1 MLTGVLELLLPAG
14 RLTTFS
20 GSFIVD
26 DFAQFLKILALIGSV
41 ATLILSTEF
50 LSDPSRR
57 SFEYSILVLL
67 STLGMMVLI
76 SAGDLIMLYLG
87 LELMSLA
94 LYVVAASNRDNAKS
108 TEAGLKYFVLGA
120 LSSGMLLYGASL
132 IYGFTGTVSFA
143 GIAAAATT
151 GSIGIVFGLVFL
163 LAGLCFKV
171 SAVPFHM
178 WTPDVYEGAPTPVT
192 AFFAS
197 APKVAA
203 LAVFTRV
210 ALTAFPGI
218 VLQWQQIVVFVAI
231 ASMALGS
238 FAAIGQKNIKRL
250 MAYSSIGH
258 MGFALVGLA
267 AGTVE
272 GAQGVLVYIA
282 IYVAMTLGSF
292 AVILTMKRNGQAVE
306 QISDFAGLSR
316 TNPLL
321 AFVFAMLL
329 FSLAGI
335 PPLAGFFAKWYV
347 FVAAIK
353 AGLFTLAVVGVLT
366 SVVGAYYYLSIIK
379 VMYFDEPVGQ
389 LDPMR
394 MELRTVLAVAGIFNI
409 FFFVYPGPLVS
420 VATVAAESLI
430 LDDILARFRSHIG
443 GLSARRLRPDRVDE
457 CGSDGACARWR
468 PWPDLVCHDVADGRP
483 RAAAAAVDRT
493 AGQSRQQH
501 SRGDRCLPGRRR
513 DPRLCRRAGDRG
525 RPAKGQRRGGAAGG
539 RIGRAEILP
548 EMAQ

>member
-1 MLTGVLELLLPAG
+1 MSFESAGYQLLPVLPELVLAVGAMALLMVGAYQGVRATGLIISLALVLLVIVGVLELTLPAG
-14 RLTTFS
+14 KLVTFN

-26 DFAQFLKILALIGSV
+26 DFARFLKILALIGSG
-41 ATLILSTEF
+41 ATLILATEF
-50 LSDPSRR
+50 LADPSRR
-57 SFEYSILVLL
+57 IFEYAILVLL

-94 LYVVAASNRDNAKS
+94 LYVVAASNRDDIKS

-143 GIAAAATT
+143 GIAAAAKT
-151 GSIGIVFGLVFL
+151 GSIGIVFGIVFL

-203 LAVFTRV
+203 MAVFTRV

-218 VLQWQQIVVFVAI
+218 MPQWQQIVVFVSI

-267 AGTVE
+267 AGTAE
-272 GAQGVLVYIA
+272 GAQGVLVYVS

-292 AVILTMKRNGQAVE
+292 SVILAMKRNGQHVE
-306 QISDFAGLSR
+306 KISDFSGLSR

-321 AFVFAMLL
+321 AFFFAMLL
-329 FSLAGI
+329 FSLAGV
-335 PPLAGFFAKWYV
+335 PPLAGFFGKFYV

-353 AGLFTLAVVGVLT
+353 AGLFTLSVIGVLT
-366 SVVGAYYYLSIIK
+366 SVIGAYYYLSIVK
-379 VMYFDEPVGQ
+379 VMYFDEPLTQ
-389 LDPMR
+389 LDPVR
-394 MELRTVLAVAGIFNI
+394 VELRAVLAVAGLFNI

-420 VATVAAESLI
+420 MATVAAKSL
-430 LDDILARFRSHIG
+430 F
-443 GLSARRLRPDRVDE
+443 
-457 CGSDGACARWR
+457 
-468 PWPDLVCHDVADGRP
+468 
-483 RAAAAAVDRT
+483 
-493 AGQSRQQH
+493 
-501 SRGDRCLPGRRR
+501 
-513 DPRLCRRAGDRG
+513 
-525 RPAKGQRRGGAAGG
+525 
-539 RIGRAEILP
+539 
-548 EMAQ
+548 

>member
-1 MLTGVLELLLPAG
+1 MSFSSAGYQLLPVLPELVLAVGAMVLLMLGAYRGEGTTRLVTGLAVVLLVVTGVLECMLPAG
-14 RLTTFS
+14 KPITF
-20 GSFIVD
+20 GTSFVVD
-26 DFAQFLKILALIGSV
+26 DFARFLKILALIGSIG
-41 ATLILSTEF
+41 TLILSTEF

-57 SFEYSILVLL
+57 IFEYSILVLL

-76 SAGDLIMLYLG
+76 SAADLIMLYLG

-132 IYGFTGTVSFA
+132 IYGFTGTVSFT
-143 GIAAAATT
+143 GIAAAARE
-151 GSIGIVFGLVFL
+151 GSIGIIFGLVFL

-210 ALTAFPGI
+210 TLTAFPGI
-218 VLQWQQIVVFVAI
+218 LTQWQQIVVFVSI
-231 ASMALGS
+231 ASMVLGS
-238 FAAIGQKNIKRL
+238 FAAIGQSNIKRL

-292 AVILTMKRNGQAVE
+292 AIILAMKRSGQHFE
-306 QISDFAGLSR
+306 NISDFAG
-316 TNPLL
+316 
-321 AFVFAMLL
+321 
-329 FSLAGI
+329 
-335 PPLAGFFAKWYV
+335 
-347 FVAAIK
+347 
-353 AGLFTLAVVGVLT
+353 
-366 SVVGAYYYLSIIK
+366 
-379 VMYFDEPVGQ
+379 
-389 LDPMR
+389 
-394 MELRTVLAVAGIFNI
+394 
-409 FFFVYPGPLVS
+409 
-420 VATVAAESLI
+420 
-430 LDDILARFRSHIG
+430 
-443 GLSARRLRPDRVDE
+443 
-457 CGSDGACARWR
+457 
-468 PWPDLVCHDVADGRP
+468 
-483 RAAAAAVDRT
+483 
-493 AGQSRQQH
+493 
-501 SRGDRCLPGRRR
+501 
-513 DPRLCRRAGDRG
+513 
-525 RPAKGQRRGGAAGG
+525 
-539 RIGRAEILP
+539 
-548 EMAQ
+548 

>member
-1 MLTGVLELLLPAG
+1 MSFETAGYQLLPVVPELVLAVGAMVLLMLGAYRGQDATSLVTGLAVCLLVATGVIELMLPG
-14 RLTTFS
+14 GKLTTFG

-26 DFAQFLKILALIGSV
+26 DFARFLKIVALIGSV
-41 ATLILSTEF
+41 ATLILSAEF

-57 SFEYSILVLL
+57 IFEYSILVLL

-76 SAGDLIMLYLG
+76 SAGDLIALYLG

-143 GIAAAATT
+143 GIAAAAKT
-151 GSIGIVFGLVFL
+151 GSIGIVFGIVFL

-203 LAVFTRV
+203 MAVFVRATM
-210 ALTAFPGI
+210 TAFPGI
-218 VLQWQQIVVFVAI
+218 TTEWQQIVVFVSI
-231 ASMALGS
+231 ASMGLGA

-267 AGTVE
+267 AGTAE
-272 GAQGVLVYIA
+272 GAQGVLVYMA

-292 AVILTMKRNGQAVE
+292 AIIIAMKRNGQAVE

-321 AFVFAMLL
+321 AFFFAMFL
-329 FSLAGI
+329 FSLAGV

-353 AGLFTLAVVGVLT
+353 ADLFTLAVIGVLT
-366 SVVGAYYYLSIIK
+366 SVVGAFYYLSIIK
-379 VMYFDEPVGQ
+379 VMYFDDPLAK

-394 MELRTVLAVAGIFNI
+394 VELSAVLAVTGLFNI
-409 FFFVYPGPLVS
+409 LFFAYPGPLVG
-420 VATVAAESLI
+420 VAT
-430 LDDILARFRSHIG
+430 
-443 GLSARRLRPDRVDE
+443 
-457 CGSDGACARWR
+457 
-468 PWPDLVCHDVADGRP
+468 
-483 RAAAAAVDRT
+483 AAAK
-493 AGQSRQQH
+493 S
-501 SRGDRCLPGRRR
+501 LF
-513 DPRLCRRAGDRG
+513 
-525 RPAKGQRRGGAAGG
+525 
-539 RIGRAEILP
+539 
-548 EMAQ
+548 

>member
-1 MLTGVLELLLPAG
+1 MSFESAGYQLLPVLPELVLAVGAMVLLMIGAYRGPQTTGLVTGLAICLLIVTGVLELMLPAG
-14 RLTTFS
+14 KLTTFN

-26 DFAQFLKILALIGSV
+26 SFARFLKILALIGSA
-41 ATLILSTEF
+41 ATLFLSSEF
-50 LSDPSRR
+50 LADPSRR
-57 SFEYSILVLL
+57 IFEYAILVLL

-143 GIAAAATT
+143 GIAAVAKT

-210 ALTAFPGI
+210 TLTAFPGI
-218 VLQWQQIVVFVAI
+218 VPQWQQIVVFVSI

-267 AGTVE
+267 AGTAE
-272 GAQGVLVYIA
+272 GAQGVLVYIS

-292 AVILTMKRNGQAVE
+292 AVILTMKRNGQHIE
-306 QISDFAGLSR
+306 NISDFAGLSR
-316 TNPLL
+316 TNPLV
-321 AFVFAMLL
+321 AFMFAMLL

-335 PPLAGFFAKWYV
+335 PPLAGFFAKFYV

-353 AGLFTLAVVGVLT
+353 AGLFTLSVIGVLS
-366 SVVGAYYYLSIIK
+366 SVVGAFYYLTIVK
-379 VMYFDEPVGQ
+379 VMYFDEPLPK

-394 MELRTVLAVAGIFNI
+394 MELRTVLAVAGLFNL

-420 VATVAAESLI
+420 AATVAAKSL
-430 LDDILARFRSHIG
+430 F
-443 GLSARRLRPDRVDE
+443 
-457 CGSDGACARWR
+457 
-468 PWPDLVCHDVADGRP
+468 
-483 RAAAAAVDRT
+483 
-493 AGQSRQQH
+493 
-501 SRGDRCLPGRRR
+501 
-513 DPRLCRRAGDRG
+513 
-525 RPAKGQRRGGAAGG
+525 
-539 RIGRAEILP
+539 
-548 EMAQ
+548 

>member
-1 MLTGVLELLLPAG
+1 MFETAGYQLLPVLPELVLAVGAMALLMLGAYRGQGITTLVTGFAVCLLIATGVIELMLPAG
-14 RLTTFS
+14 KLTTFG

-26 DFAQFLKILALIGSV
+26 DFARFLKITALIGSV
-41 ATLILSTEF
+41 ATLLLSVEF

-57 SFEYSILVLL
+57 IFEYSILVLL

-76 SAGDLIMLYLG
+76 SAGDLIALYLG

-94 LYVVAASNRDNAKS
+94 LYVVAASNRDNVKS

-132 IYGFTGTVSFA
+132 VYGFTGTVSFA
-143 GIAAAATT
+143 GIAAAAKT
-151 GSIGIVFGLVFL
+151 GSIGIVFGIVFL

-203 LAVFTRV
+203 MAVFVRV
-210 ALTAFPGI
+210 AMTAFPGI
-218 VLQWQQIVVFVAI
+218 AVEWQQIVVFVSI
-231 ASMALGS
+231 ASMALGA

-258 MGFALVGLA
+258 MGYALIGLA
-267 AGTVE
+267 AGTPE
-272 GAQGVLVYIA
+272 GAQGVLVYLA

-292 AVILTMKRNGQAVE
+292 AIILAIERNGQAFE
-306 QISDFAGLSR
+306 EISDFAGLSR

-321 AFVFAMLL
+321 AFFFAMFL
-329 FSLAGI
+329 FSLAGV

-353 AGLFTLAVVGVLT
+353 AGLFTLAVIGVLT
-366 SVVGAYYYLSIIK
+366 SVVGAFYYLSIVK
-379 VMYFDEPVGQ
+379 VMYFDDPLAK
-389 LDPMR
+389 LDPVR
-394 MELRTVLAVAGIFNI
+394 VEVGTVVAVTGLFNI
-409 FFFVYPGPLVS
+409 LFFVYPGPLVS
-420 VATVAAESLI
+420 AATTAAKSL
-430 LDDILARFRSHIG
+430 F
-443 GLSARRLRPDRVDE
+443 
-457 CGSDGACARWR
+457 
-468 PWPDLVCHDVADGRP
+468 
-483 RAAAAAVDRT
+483 
-493 AGQSRQQH
+493 
-501 SRGDRCLPGRRR
+501 
-513 DPRLCRRAGDRG
+513 
-525 RPAKGQRRGGAAGG
+525 
-539 RIGRAEILP
+539 
-548 EMAQ
+548 

>member
-1 MLTGVLELLLPAG
+1 MSFSSAGYQLQPVLPELVLAFGAMVLLMVGAYRGQGTTRLVTMLAVGLLVLVGALELMLPAG
-14 RLTTFS
+14 KLVTFG

-26 DFAQFLKILALIGSV
+26 DFARFLKILALIGSGV
-41 ATLILSTEF
+41 TLILATEF

-57 SFEYSILVLL
+57 IFEFAILVLL

-76 SAGDLIMLYLG
+76 SAADLIMLYLG
-87 LELMSLA
+87 LELMSLS

-151 GSIGIVFGLVFL
+151 GSVGIVFGIVFL

-203 LAVFTRV
+203 LAVFARV

-218 VLQWQQIVVFVAI
+218 VPQWQQIIVFVAI
-231 ASMALGS
+231 ASMVLGS

-267 AGTVE
+267 SGTVE

-282 IYVAMTLGSF
+282 IYVAMTLGTF

-321 AFVFAMLL
+321 AFFFMMLL
-329 FSLAGI
+329 FSLAGV

-347 FVAAIK
+347 FVAAIN
-353 AGLFTLAVVGVLT
+353 AHLFTLAVVGVLS
-366 SVVGAYYYLSIIK
+366 SVVGAFYYLTIIK
-379 VMYFDEPVGQ
+379 VMYFDEPLPA

-394 MELRTVLAVAGIFNI
+394 VELRTVLAVAGLFNI

-420 VATVAAESLI
+420 VAT
-430 LDDILARFRSHIG
+430 
-443 GLSARRLRPDRVDE
+443 
-457 CGSDGACARWR
+457 
-468 PWPDLVCHDVADGRP
+468 
-483 RAAAAAVDRT
+483 AAAK
-493 AGQSRQQH
+493 S
-501 SRGDRCLPGRRR
+501 LF
-513 DPRLCRRAGDRG
+513 
-525 RPAKGQRRGGAAGG
+525 
-539 RIGRAEILP
+539 
-548 EMAQ
+548 

>member
-1 MLTGVLELLLPAG
+1 MTFETSGYQLLPVLPELVLAAGSMVLLMIGAYRGQQTTGVVSGLAVCVLVVTGRLGLMLPAG
-14 RLTTFS
+14 KLTTFG

-26 DFAQFLKILALIGSV
+26 DFARFLKILALIGSA
-41 ATLILSTEF
+41 ATLILSAEF
-50 LSDPSRR
+50 LADPNRR
-57 SFEYSILVLL
+57 IFEYAILVLL

-143 GIAAAATT
+143 GIAAAAKT
-151 GSIGIVFGLVFL
+151 GSIGIVFGIVFL

-210 ALTAFPGI
+210 ALSAFPGI
-218 VLQWQQIVVFVAI
+218 VSEWQQIIVFVAI
-231 ASMALGS
+231 ASMVLGS
-238 FAAIGQKNIKRL
+238 FAAIGQSNIKRL

-267 AGTVE
+267 AGTPE

-282 IYVAMTLGSF
+282 IYLAMTLGTF
-292 AVILTMKRNGQAVE
+292 AVILTMKRNGQHVE
-306 QISDFAGLSR
+306 NISDFSGLSR

-321 AFVFAMLL
+321 AFFFAMLL
-329 FSLAGI
+329 FSLAGNS
-335 PPLAGFFAKWYV
+335 PLAGFFFQFFV
-347 FVAAIK
+347 FFAAIK
-353 AGLFTLAVVGVLT
+353 AGLFTLSVIGVIT
-366 SVVGAYYYLSIIK
+366 SVIGAFYYLNVIK
-379 VMYFDEPVGQ
+379 VMYFDEQAEATDTV
-389 LDPMR
+389 R
-394 MELRTVLAVAGIFNI
+394 VELRAVLAVAGLFTIL
-409 FFFVYPGPLVS
+409 FFVYPGPLVS
-420 VATVAAESLI
+420 AATVAAKSL
-430 LDDILARFRSHIG
+430 F
-443 GLSARRLRPDRVDE
+443 
-457 CGSDGACARWR
+457 
-468 PWPDLVCHDVADGRP
+468 
-483 RAAAAAVDRT
+483 
-493 AGQSRQQH
+493 
-501 SRGDRCLPGRRR
+501 
-513 DPRLCRRAGDRG
+513 
-525 RPAKGQRRGGAAGG
+525 
-539 RIGRAEILP
+539 
-548 EMAQ
+548 

>member
-1 MLTGVLELLLPAG
+1 MTFAGYSLLPVVPELVLAVGAMALLMLGAFRGPQTTQLVTGLAVALLGVTGALIFWLPAG
-14 RLTTFS
+14 KLTTFG

-26 DFAQFLKILALIGSV
+26 DFARFLKVLALLGSGT
-41 ATLILSTEF
+41 ALILSRGYLATQAKI
-50 LSDPSRR
+50 
-57 SFEYSILVLL
+57 FEYAILIML
-67 STLGMMVLI
+67 STVGMMVLI

-94 LYVVAASNRDNAKS
+94 LYVVAASHRDDTKS

-132 IYGFTGTVSFA
+132 VYGFTGTVSFA
-143 GIAAAATT
+143 GIAAEAKT
-151 GSIGIVFGLVFL
+151 GSLGILFGLVFL

-210 ALTAFPGI
+210 ALTAFPGM
-218 VLQWQQIVVFVAI
+218 VLEWQQIVVFVSI

-267 AGTVE
+267 AGTE
-272 GAQGVLVYIA
+272 QGAQGVLIYIA
-282 IYVAMTLGSF
+282 IYVAMTLGTFSIII
-292 AVILTMKRNGQAVE
+292 AMKRNGKAVE
-306 QISDFAGLSR
+306 TISDFAGLSR

-321 AFVFAMLL
+321 AFFFAMFL

-335 PPLAGFFAKWYV
+335 PPLAGFFAKFYV
-347 FVAAIK
+347 FLAAIK
-353 AGLFTLAVVGVLT
+353 AGLFTLAVIGVLT
-366 SVVGAYYYLSIIK
+366 SVVGAFYYLTIIK
-379 VMYFDEPVGQ
+379 VMYFDEPKEAME
-389 LDPMR
+389 PMGG
-394 MELRTVLAVAGIFNI
+394 ELRFVLALAGAFNI
-409 FFFVYPGPLVS
+409 LFFVYPAPLVS
-420 VATVAAESLI
+420 AAT
-430 LDDILARFRSHIG
+430 
-443 GLSARRLRPDRVDE
+443 
-457 CGSDGACARWR
+457 
-468 PWPDLVCHDVADGRP
+468 
-483 RAAAAAVDRT
+483 AAAK
-493 AGQSRQQH
+493 S
-501 SRGDRCLPGRRR
+501 LF
-513 DPRLCRRAGDRG
+513 
-525 RPAKGQRRGGAAGG
+525 
-539 RIGRAEILP
+539 
-548 EMAQ
+548 